1 MHCDGEQEE
10 EEEEVAI
17 YVLITLGWVRLPS
30 YLLNYQSQHLCEDF
44 FFFLVRITSKSI
56 DL

>member
-44 FFFLVRITSKSI
+44 FFFWWE
-56 DL
+56 